1 MQINLNDKRY
11 ILKESFV
18 QKGTKVNTQGEGDNS
33 HWRPGIHVYMCLP
46 DRQNQ
51 DNLALVIGK
60 NKKSLDILPLK
71 RVKFEIFAWVI
82 C

>member
-18 QKGTKVNTQGEGDNS
+18 QKGTKVNTQGEGGNS
-33 HWRPGIHVYMCLP
+33 HWRPGIHVP
-46 DRQNQ
+46 PSGDRQNQ